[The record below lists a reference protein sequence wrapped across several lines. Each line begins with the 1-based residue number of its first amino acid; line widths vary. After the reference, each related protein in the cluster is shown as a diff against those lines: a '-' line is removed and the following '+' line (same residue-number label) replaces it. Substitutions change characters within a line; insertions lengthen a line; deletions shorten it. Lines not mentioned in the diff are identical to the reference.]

1 MRKIIIAASI
11 ALLCAACGNDGNS
24 SDPILP
30 NPSTEQNISEVTTD
44 DIVEYFSLDKQLN
57 VYQALEKAKASLGN
71 KTVNGKLVSV
81 IAVNVL
87 NKDEEK
93 GTFTLRVIGNSVD
106 KAFTK
111 DVEYT
116 GFAQKP
122 NDYEMVSRAVASW
135 KADVNY
141 LKDFDFDTLYRLKDN
156 SKFTA
161 AYLQQFVDL
170 SSSSVEG
177 NKHYTFTPEDWAN
190 TIVSDVRYIGGSH
203 SGRITFTIT
212 YKGRKGNTGNGVTN
226 GSPSVEF
233 NKNLYY
239 RTKVSVNTEEVSK
252 LYMRGVYEHA
262 DVFHTSL
269 LKFDSEKFVPY
280 LKSKRRDDGTNAV
293 TLSIQFVAK
302 DGHDTELANFDV
314 ELAGFKPLSALDND
328 LTIGTSTELRDF
340 FAKRYKT
347 KADGDYSA
355 AVSRLNTKLWFNKV
369 EMYVTRDN
377 EQIDL
382 QANEVQSEYGG
393 GNVTAWVPTSNLAKY
408 FDIYLLEPRI
418 EVTSAKK
425 TGNYLDITYKLV
437 YVNDV
442 AVDGKVR
449 TLRVHLVEA

>member
-11 ALLCAACGNDGNS
+11 ALLCAACGSDGNL

-30 NPSTEQNISEVTTD
+30 NPSTEQNMPEVTTD
-44 DIVEYFSLDKQLN
+44 DIVEYFNLDKQLN

-81 IAVNVL
+81 IAVNEL

-177 NKHYTFTPEDWAN
+177 NKHYTFTPDDWAN
-190 TIVSDVRYIGGSH
+190 TTISDVRYIGGSH
-203 SGRITFTIT
+203 SGRIAFTIT
-212 YKGRKGNTGNGVTN
+212 YKGRKGNTGNSSPNVPFDKNKYYATLVTAN
-226 GSPSVEF
+226 SEQA
-233 NKNLYY
+233 
-239 RTKVSVNTEEVSK
+239 SK

-262 DVFHTSL
+262 DVFYTSL
-269 LKFDSEKFVPY
+269 LKFDSDKFVPY
-280 LKSKRRDDGTNAV
+280 LKGKYKDNGANSLR
-293 TLSIQFVAK
+293 LSINLVAK

-314 ELAGFKPLSALDND
+314 ELTGFKPLSALDND
-328 LTIGTSTELRDF
+328 LTIGTSIELRDF

-355 AVSRLNTKLWFNKV
+355 AVSRLNPKLWFNKV
-369 EMYVTRDN
+369 GMYVTRDN

>member
-11 ALLCAACGNDGNS
+11 ALLCAACGSDGSS

-30 NPSTEQNISEVTTD
+30 NPSTEQNVSEVTTD
-44 DIVEYFSLDKQLN
+44 DIVEYFNLDKQLN

-203 SGRITFTIT
+203 SGRIAFTIA
-212 YKGRKGNTGNGVTN
+212 YKGRKGNTGNSSPNVPFDKNKYYATLVTAN
-226 GSPSVEF
+226 SE
-233 NKNLYY
+233 
-239 RTKVSVNTEEVSK
+239 RASK

-262 DVFHTSL
+262 DVFYTSL
-269 LKFDSEKFVPY
+269 LKFDSDKFVPY
-280 LKSKRRDDGTNAV
+280 LKGKYKDDGANSLR
-293 TLSIQFVAK
+293 LSINLVAK
-302 DGHDTELANFDV
+302 DGHDTELADFEV
-314 ELAGFKPLSALDND
+314 EVTGFKPLSALNN
-328 LTIGTSTELRDF
+328 ELLIANSAEVGKF
-340 FAKRYKT
+340 FGKYFRN

-355 AVSRLNTKLWFNKV
+355 AVKAFDPRVWFKNVQMSLN
-369 EMYVTRDN
+369 RDG
-377 EQIDL
+377 EVIVL
-382 QANEVQSEYGG
+382 YPNEVQA
-393 GNVTAWVPTSNLAKY
+393 GNGNNLLTAWVPGSGMAKY
-408 FDIYLLEPRI
+408 MDIYLLDPRV
-418 EVTSAKK
+418 EVLSAVKS
-425 TGNYLDITYKLV
+425 GNFLDVKYKLV
-437 YVNDV
+437 YVNEV
-442 AVDGKVR
+442 AVTGKEQ
-449 TLRVHLVEA
+449 TLRVQFPAS

>member
-11 ALLCAACGNDGNS
+11 ALLCAACGSDGNS

-30 NPSTEQNISEVTTD
+30 NPSTEQNVSEVTTD
-44 DIVEYFSLDKQLN
+44 DIVEYFNLDKQLN

-93 GTFTLRVIGNSVD
+93 GTFTLRVIGNSVG

-116 GFAQKP
+116 GFAQEP

-177 NKHYTFTPEDWAN
+177 NKYYTFTPEDWAN
-190 TIVSDVRYIGGSH
+190 TTISDVRYIGGSH
-203 SGRITFTIT
+203 LGRIAFTIT
-212 YKGRKGNTGNGVTN
+212 YKGRKGNTGNSSPNVPFDKNKYYATLVTTN
-226 GSPSVEF
+226 SE
-233 NKNLYY
+233 
-239 RTKVSVNTEEVSK
+239 RASK

-262 DVFHTSL
+262 DVFYTSL
-269 LKFDSEKFVPY
+269 LKFDSDKFVPY
-280 LKSKRRDDGTNAV
+280 LKGKYKDNGANSLR
-293 TLSIQFVAK
+293 LSINLVAK
-302 DGHDTELANFDV
+302 DGHDTELANFEV

-340 FAKRYKT
+340 FAKHYKT

-377 EQIDL
+377 EQIEL
-382 QANEVQSEYGG
+382 KANEVQSEYGG

>member
-1 MRKIIIAASI
+1 MRKLIIAASI
-11 ALLCAACGNDGNS
+11 VLLCAACGSDGNS

-30 NPSTEQNISEVTTD
+30 NPSTEQNVSEVTTD
-44 DIVEYFSLDKQLN
+44 DIVEYFNLDKQLN

-71 KTVNGKLVSV
+71 KTINGKLVSV

-87 NKDEEK
+87 NKDDEK
-93 GTFTLRVIGNSVD
+93 GTFTLRVVGNSVD

-177 NKHYTFTPEDWAN
+177 NKYYTFTPEDWAN
-190 TIVSDVRYIGGSH
+190 TTISDVRYIGGSH
-203 SGRITFTIT
+203 SGRIAFTIT
-212 YKGRKGNTGNGVTN
+212 YKGRKGNTGNGSPNVPFDKNKYYATLVTAN
-226 GSPSVEF
+226 SEQA
-233 NKNLYY
+233 
-239 RTKVSVNTEEVSK
+239 SK

-262 DVFHTSL
+262 DVFYTSL
-269 LKFDSEKFVPY
+269 LKFDSDKFVPY
-280 LKSKRRDDGTNAV
+280 LKGKYKDNGANSLR
-293 TLSIQFVAK
+293 LSINLVAK

-393 GNVTAWVPTSNLAKY
+393 GNVTAWAPTSNLAKY

>member
-11 ALLCAACGNDGNS
+11 ALLCAACGSDGNS

-30 NPSTEQNISEVTTD
+30 NPSTEQNVSEVTTD
-44 DIVEYFSLDKQLN
+44 DIVEYFNLDKQLN

-190 TIVSDVRYIGGSH
+190 TTISDVRYIGGSH
-203 SGRITFTIT
+203 LGRIAFTIT

-314 ELAGFKPLSALDND
+314 ELTGFKPLSALDND

-377 EQIDL
+377 EQINL
-382 QANEVQSEYGG
+382 QSSEVQSEYGG
-393 GNVTAWVPTSNLAKY
+393 GNVTAWAPTSNLAKY

>member
-11 ALLCAACGNDGNS
+11 ALLCAACGSDGSS

-30 NPSTEQNISEVTTD
+30 NPSTEQNVSEVTTD

-177 NKHYTFTPEDWAN
+177 NKYYTFTPEDWAN
-190 TIVSDVRYIGGSH
+190 TTISDVRYIGGSH
-203 SGRITFTIT
+203 SGRIAFTIT
-212 YKGRKGNTGNGVTN
+212 YKGRKGNTGNSSLNVPFDKNKYYATLVTAN
-226 GSPSVEF
+226 SEQA
-233 NKNLYY
+233 
-239 RTKVSVNTEEVSK
+239 SK

-262 DVFHTSL
+262 DVFYTSL
-269 LKFDSEKFVPY
+269 LKFDSDKFVPY
-280 LKSKRRDDGTNAV
+280 LKGKYKDNGANSLR
-293 TLSIQFVAK
+293 LSINLVAK
-302 DGHDTELANFDV
+302 DGHDTELANFEV
-314 ELAGFKPLSALDND
+314 EVAGFKPLSALDND

>member
-1 MRKIIIAASI
+1 MRKAIIAAFI
-11 ALLCAACGNDGNS
+11 VLLFAACGSDGNS

-30 NPSTEQNISEVTTD
+30 TPSTEQNVSEVTTD
-44 DIVEYFSLDKQLN
+44 DIVEYFNLDKQLN

-122 NDYEMVSRAVASW
+122 TDYEMVSRAVASW

-141 LKDFDFDTLYRLKDN
+141 LKYLDFDTLYRLKDN

-190 TIVSDVRYIGGSH
+190 TTISDVRYIGGSY
-203 SGRITFTIT
+203 SGRIAFTIT
-212 YKGRKGNTGNGVTN
+212 YKGRKGNTGNSSPNVPFDKNKYYATLVTAN
-226 GSPSVEF
+226 SEQA
-233 NKNLYY
+233 
-239 RTKVSVNTEEVSK
+239 SK
-252 LYMRGVYEHA
+252 LYMRGAYENA
-262 DVFHTSL
+262 DVFYTSL
-269 LKFDSEKFVPY
+269 LKFDSDKFVPY
-280 LKSKRRDDGTNAV
+280 LKGKHKDDGANSLR
-293 TLSIQFVAK
+293 LSINLVAK
-302 DGHDTELANFDV
+302 DGHDTELADFEV
-314 ELAGFKPLSALDND
+314 EVTGFKPLSALNN
-328 LTIGTSTELRDF
+328 ELHIANSAEVGKF
-340 FAKRYKT
+340 FGKYFRN

-355 AVSRLNTKLWFNKV
+355 AVKAFDPRVWFKNVQMSLN
-369 EMYVTRDN
+369 RDG
-377 EQIDL
+377 EVIVL
-382 QANEVQSEYGG
+382 YPNEVQA
-393 GNVTAWVPTSNLAKY
+393 GNGNNLLMAWVPGSGMAKY
-408 FDIYLLEPRI
+408 MDIYLLNPRV
-418 EVTSAKK
+418 EVLSAVKF
-425 TGNYLDITYKLV
+425 GNFLDVKYKLV
-437 YVNDV
+437 YVNEV
-442 AVDGKVR
+442 AVTGKEQ
-449 TLRVHLVEA
+449 TLRVQFPAS

>member
-1 MRKIIIAASI
+1 MRKAIIAAFI
-11 ALLCAACGNDGNS
+11 VLLFAACGSDGNS

-30 NPSTEQNISEVTTD
+30 TPSTEQNVSEVTTD
-44 DIVEYFSLDKQLN
+44 DIVEYFNLDKQLN

-106 KAFTK
+106 KAFIK

-122 NDYEMVSRAVASW
+122 TDYEMVSRAVASW
-135 KADVNY
+135 KTDVNY
-141 LKDFDFDTLYRLKDN
+141 LKYFDFDTLYRLKDN

-190 TIVSDVRYIGGSH
+190 TTISDVRYIGGSY
-203 SGRITFTIT
+203 SGRIAFTIT
-212 YKGRKGNTGNGVTN
+212 YKGRKGNTGNSSPNVPFDKNKYYATLVTAN
-226 GSPSVEF
+226 SEQA
-233 NKNLYY
+233 
-239 RTKVSVNTEEVSK
+239 SK
-252 LYMRGVYEHA
+252 LYMRGAYENA
-262 DVFHTSL
+262 DVFYTSL
-269 LKFDSEKFVPY
+269 LKFDSDKFVPY
-280 LKSKRRDDGTNAV
+280 LKGKHKDDGANSLR
-293 TLSIQFVAK
+293 LSINLVAK

-314 ELAGFKPLSALDND
+314 ELTGFKPLSALDND

>member
-1 MRKIIIAASI
+1 MRKAIIAAFI
-11 ALLCAACGNDGNS
+11 ALLCAACGSDGNS

-30 NPSTEQNISEVTTD
+30 TPSTEQNVSEVTTD
-44 DIVEYFSLDKQLN
+44 DIVEYFNLDKQLN

-81 IAVNVL
+81 IAVNEL

-141 LKDFDFDTLYRLKDN
+141 QKYFDFDTLYRLKDN

-190 TIVSDVRYIGGSH
+190 TTISDVRYIGGSY
-203 SGRITFTIT
+203 SGRIAFTIT
-212 YKGRKGNTGNGVTN
+212 YKGRKGNTGNSSPNVPFDKNKYYATLVTAN
-226 GSPSVEF
+226 SEQA
-233 NKNLYY
+233 
-239 RTKVSVNTEEVSK
+239 SK
-252 LYMRGVYEHA
+252 LYMRGAYENA
-262 DVFHTSL
+262 DVFYTSL
-269 LKFDSEKFVPY
+269 LKFDSDKFVPY
-280 LKSKRRDDGTNAV
+280 LKGKHKDDGANSLR
-293 TLSIQFVAK
+293 LSINLVAK
-302 DGHDTELANFDV
+302 DGHDTELADFEV
-314 ELAGFKPLSALDND
+314 EVTGFKPLSALNN
-328 LTIGTSTELRDF
+328 ELLIANSAEVGKF
-340 FAKRYKT
+340 FGKYFRN

-355 AVSRLNTKLWFNKV
+355 AVKAFDPRVWFKNVQMSLN
-369 EMYVTRDN
+369 RDG
-377 EQIDL
+377 EVIVL
-382 QANEVQSEYGG
+382 YPNEVQA
-393 GNVTAWVPTSNLAKY
+393 GNGNNLLTAWVPGSGMAKY
-408 FDIYLLEPRI
+408 MDIYLLDPRV
-418 EVTSAKK
+418 EVLSAVKS
-425 TGNYLDITYKLV
+425 GNFLDVKYKLV
-437 YVNDV
+437 YVNEV
-442 AVDGKVR
+442 AVTGKEQI
-449 TLRVHLVEA
+449 LRVQFPAS

>member
-11 ALLCAACGNDGNS
+11 ALLCAACGSDGNS

-30 NPSTEQNISEVTTD
+30 NPSTEQHVSEVTTD

-122 NDYEMVSRAVASW
+122 NDYEMAMRAVASW

-177 NKHYTFTPEDWAN
+177 NKHYTFTPDDWAN
-190 TIVSDVRYIGGSH
+190 TTISDVRYIGGSY
-203 SGRITFTIT
+203 SGRIAFTIT
-212 YKGRKGNTGNGVTN
+212 YKGRKGNTGNSSPNVPFDKNKYYATLVTAN
-226 GSPSVEF
+226 SE
-233 NKNLYY
+233 
-239 RTKVSVNTEEVSK
+239 RASK

-262 DVFHTSL
+262 DVFYTSL

-314 ELAGFKPLSALDND
+314 ELTGFKPLSALDND

-393 GNVTAWVPTSNLAKY
+393 GNVTAWVPIRNLAKY